1 MNISKYLFLLLIFQ
15 LAFLPIAKA
24 EDDHDHHSHNHQHES
39 HATHEKEE
47 DKGHEDH
54 IGHDVHGHDEHEEGV
69 LKLSPESR
77 EMIQLKTERVTRRS
91 LGDRL
96 KVYGQIARDTEN
108 YSHINFTG
116 DGIVE
121 NVSVRLGDIV
131 DEGDN
136 LLVVRQKDGN
146 PHTITSPSHGTVVA
160 IYIKSGD
167 KVARLKSLMSLVDMD
182 LLRATIDVY
191 EKDLR
196 FIQIGQSVEFKSIA
210 YPDKTFYGK
219 VVFISPEIDEGS
231 KSIKVRVDVEN
242 HDHLLKLGMSVS
254 GEVIYHSD
262 KDVLVVPKGAVQTLN
277 NEAVVFIPVEGDEIR
292 AQDVITGHTF
302 DQLIEIKSGLKET
315 DTVVTQGSFYL
326 KSELE
331 KEAFGDG
338 HAH

>member
-1 MNISKYLFLLLIFQ
+1 MINISKCLFLLLIFQ
-15 LAFLPIAKA
+15 LAFFPIAKA
-24 EDDHDHHSHNHQHES
+24 EDDHHGHNHQHES
-39 HATHEKEE
+39 HE
-47 DKGHEDH
+47 
-54 IGHDVHGHDEHEEGV
+54 EHEEGV

-77 EMIQLKTERVTRRS
+77 EMIQLKTEKVTRRT

-121 NVSVRLGDIV
+121 KLSVRLGDIV

-136 LLVVRQKDGN
+136 LLVVRQKDGGL
-146 PHTITSPSHGTVVA
+146 HTITSPSHGTVVS
-160 IYIKSGD
+160 IYVKSGD
-167 KVARLKSLMSLVDMD
+167 KVDRLKSLMSLVDMD

-196 FIQIGQSVEFKSIA
+196 FIQIGQNVEFKSIA
-210 YPDKTFYGK
+210 YPDKIFYGK

-262 KDVLVVPKGAVQTLN
+262 KDVLVVPRGAVQTLN
-277 NEAVVFIPVEGDEIR
+277 DETVVFILAEGDEIH
-292 AQDVITGHTF
+292 AQEVITGHAF
-302 DQLIEIKSGLKET
+302 EQLIVIKSGLEDT